1 MSLFKD
7 ILQSNET
14 LFQNETA
21 LDYDY
26 LPKEIKYRETQQHY
40 IAECIKPLLQ
50 KRNGRNII
58 ITGQP
63 GIGKTAAI
71 RSVLRDLE
79 NETDNIYQIY
89 INCWKKDSFFKIIT
103 ELCHQINYS
112 WTHNK
117 SGEDLIQVAANI
129 LNKKSV
135 VIVLDEVDKLE
146 DQSIIYSL
154 LEDIHKK
161 TIILITN
168 DELFMADM
176 DNRIRSRLI
185 PDLLNFE
192 PYNEEETTG
201 ILAQRKGYAFFPG
214 VLNQESFYKI
224 CKKTFELQDI
234 RAGLFL
240 MKESGIIAEAKS
252 SKKILEEH
260 TNIAISKLS
269 EFKIKKIQELN
280 KESQQILDLIK
291 QNSGKTVLEVFKEY
305 EEIGGKKTY
314 RTFSRKIKDLQK
326 SKLINLKELNLGYEG
341 RTTQIFFET
350 KLDQFS
356 ND

>member
-1 MSLFKD
+1 MWARRRTILYKYAYTDRRYSLLQLLIFFFIIIFIIKTNPNLLCPYSKIYYNQMKHYFK
-7 ILQSNET
+7 T
-14 LFQNETA
+14 
-21 LDYDY
+21 
-26 LPKEIKYRETQQHY
+26 KQHY

-260 TNIAISKLS
+260 TNIAISKL
-269 EFKIKKIQELN
+269 
-280 KESQQILDLIK
+280 
-291 QNSGKTVLEVFKEY
+291 
-305 EEIGGKKTY
+305 
-314 RTFSRKIKDLQK
+314 
-326 SKLINLKELNLGYEG
+326 INLKELNLGYEG

>member
-224 CKKTFELQDI
+224 CKKT
-234 RAGLFL
+234 
-240 MKESGIIAEAKS
+240 
-252 SKKILEEH
+252 LEEH

-326 SKLINLKELNLGYEG
+326 SKLINLKQLNLGYEG

-350 KLDQFS
+350 KLD
-356 ND
+356 